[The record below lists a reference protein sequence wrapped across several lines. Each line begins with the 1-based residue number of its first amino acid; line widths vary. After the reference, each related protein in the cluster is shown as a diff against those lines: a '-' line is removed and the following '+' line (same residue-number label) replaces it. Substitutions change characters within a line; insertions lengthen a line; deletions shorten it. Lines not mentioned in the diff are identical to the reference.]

1 MSRKGTKHP
10 EAPAPDPAGLPHHLQ
25 RYLAHLSER
34 NYSPETVESR
44 RRLLGFFLA
53 WCEERGVLHPSE
65 VDKKLLEQYR
75 RHLFHHRKANGEP
88 LCVGSQHL
96 RLVQVR
102 HWFGWMAKVGTLPFS
117 PGADLELPRV
127 EKRLPRGVLSAR
139 EAETAVGMPSL
150 GTPLGLRDKAMLE
163 TLYSTGIRRSELVA
177 LALKDVDW
185 ERGTVLVRL
194 GKGKKDRMVPI
205 GERALAWVRKYR
217 DEARPEL
224 MLGRPD
230 EGVLFVSIR
239 GKALK
244 APSLTALAGDY
255 VRKAGLGGRGACHLF
270 RHTAATLMLENGAD
284 IRFIQEMLG
293 HADLSATQIYTKV
306 SIGKLKEI
314 HTKTHP
320 GRLARP
326 RKGTK
331 GADEET

>member
-1 MSRKGTKHP
+1 MSPKRP
-10 EAPAPDPAGLPHHLQ
+10 QPPAGDPEGLRAQLR
-25 RYLAHLSER
+25 RYLAHLAEK

-44 RRLLGFFLA
+44 ERLLGFFIT
-53 WCEERGVLHPSE
+53 WCEERGVLRPVE
-65 VDKKLLEQYR
+65 VDKKLLEAYQR
-75 RHLFHHRKANGEP
+75 KLFHHRKANGDP

-96 RLVQVR
+96 RLVQLR
-102 HWFGWMAKVGTLPFS
+102 HWFAWMAKGGTLAFS
-117 PGADLELPRV
+117 PASELELPRV

-139 EAETAVGMPSL
+139 EAETAVGMAEPY
-150 GTPLGLRDKAMLE
+150 TTLGLRDRAMLE
-163 TLYSTGIRRSELVA
+163 TLYSTGIRRSELVG

-224 MLGRPD
+224 MLGRAD
-230 EGVLFVSIR
+230 EGVLFVSAR

-270 RHTAATLMLENGAD
+270 RHTMATLMLENGAD

-293 HADLSATQIYTKV
+293 HADLSATQIYTRV
-306 SIGKLKEI
+306 SIGKLKEV

-320 GRLARP
+320 GRLAVP
-326 RKGTK
+326 RSQ
-331 GADEET
+331 ADDGDEV